1 MEKRINKKMIA
12 TILAVV
18 LVMGSLVGGTLAWI
32 VAESEEVIN
41 TFTYGDVN
49 IDLEETDTELDN
61 DEDDNTNEYEMMP
74 GIDIKKDPKVT
85 VKEGSEDNW
94 LFVKLEKSENFD
106 EFLTYTIG
114 EGWAQLLDENG
125 AQVEGVYYRFQ
136 AEIVDDGDAATV
148 GDVTYSVL
156 MEDKVHVLETV
167 TKEQL
172 NALDPEGKDAN
183 YPTLTVTAYAV
194 QYVGFEAEVSE
205 GAKEATAEQVNAA
218 ALKAWNAALEQKAA
232 NEAATEPATE
242 APAAP

>member
-1 MEKRINKKMIA
+1 MEKRINKKVIA

-74 GIDIKKDPKVT
+74 GQDIEKDPKVT
-85 VKEGSEDNW
+85 VKEGSEANW
-94 LFVKLEKSENFD
+94 LFVKLVKSENFD
-106 EFLTYTIG
+106 KFLTYTIAD
-114 EGWAQLLDENG
+114 GWTQLLDENG
-125 AQVEGVYYRFQ
+125 AEVEGVYYRFQ
-136 AEIVDDGDAATV
+136 AEIAENGEDAV
-148 GDVTYSVL
+148 YSVL
-156 MEDKVHVLETV
+156 KDDHVHVLETV

-194 QYVGFEAEVSE
+194 QYVGFEAEVSD
-205 GAKEATAEQVNAA
+205 GAEEATAEQVNAA

-232 NEAATEPATE
+232 NEAAPEPATE

>member
-1 MEKRINKKMIA
+1 MAKHNNKKVIA

-18 LVMGSLVGGTLAWI
+18 LVMGSIIGGTMAWLI
-32 VAESEEVIN
+32 DETDEVVN

-49 IDLEETDTELDN
+49 IDLDETDTELDN
-61 DEDDNTNEYEMMP
+61 DDDDSTNEYEMMP
-74 GIDIKKDPKVT
+74 GQDIEKDPKVT
-85 VKEGSEDNW
+85 VKAGSEACW

-114 EGWAQLLDENG
+114 EGWTQLLDENG
-125 AQVEGVYYRFQ
+125 EEVEGVYYRYQ
-136 AEIVDDGDAATV
+136 AEIAADGEDAV
-148 GDVTYSVL
+148 YSVL
-156 MEDKVHVLETV
+156 EGDKVHVLETV

-172 NALDPEGKDAN
+172 NELDPDGEDAN

-205 GAKEATAEQVNAA
+205 GAEEATTEQVNAA

-232 NEAATEPATE
+232 NESATEPEPETP
-242 APAAP
+242 AP

>member
-1 MEKRINKKMIA
+1 MEKRINKKVIA

-18 LVMGSLVGGTLAWI
+18 LVMGSIVGGTLAWI

-61 DEDDNTNEYEMMP
+61 DDDDNTNEYEMMP
-74 GIDIKKDPKVT
+74 GQDIAKDPKVT
-85 VKEGSEDNW
+85 TKEGSEANW

-114 EGWAQLLDENG
+114 EGWTQLLDETG
-125 AQVEGVYYRFQ
+125 AEVEGVYYRFQ

-172 NALDPEGKDAN
+172 NALDPENEDAT
-183 YPTLTVTAYAV
+183 YPTLSVTAYAV

-205 GAKEATAEQVNAA
+205 GAEQATAEQVNAA

-232 NEAATEPATE
+232 NEAATESATE
-242 APAAP
+242 ASTAP